1 MAEHLIPFRGK
12 HYSGPVN
19 QNLLWRDGNVF
30 LMDNHR
36 AALWCWQQEID
47 LYQTP
52 HSLLHI
58 DRHTDCLGANL
69 DAHMAA
75 LPDLRRLTLH
85 QYLDATVALSGGDVP
100 LFRWDNYLSIHLKRF
115 SNQVTAVRCIDHGD
129 GDAPDHPA
137 TIRPS
142 ADEVPQ
148 NVLYWLQS
156 GPAPWI
162 VNVDLDYFYFEA
174 ADEGI
179 EDDMWLPMYSNE
191 FIETVFGEIKKALDE
206 GLVGVVTLCLTPSNF
221 TLGWDDC
228 LKLSAKIFDIL
239 GATHPTL

>member
-75 LPDLRRLTLH
+75 LPDLRQLTLNE
-85 QYLDATVALSGGDVP
+85 YLDATVALSGGDVP

-137 TIRPS
+137 TIRPG

-148 NVLYWLQS
+148 NVLYWLRR

-174 ADEGI
+174 AGEGI
-179 EDDMWLPMYSNE
+179 RDDTWLPMYSDE
-191 FIETVFGEIKKALDE
+191 FIETVFGEIKNTSDE
-206 GLVGVVTLCLTPSNF
+206 GLVGVVTIYLTPSNF
-221 TLGWDDC
+221 TPGWDDC
-228 LKLSAKIFDIL
+228 LKLSSKIFDIL
-239 GATHPTL
+239 GASHPTL